1 MKKFFICVSL
11 VLAGLTTSCID
22 KYEEVDADS
31 RPSWLGESIYA
42 ELKNPASHGVLTG
55 TFNNYLRLIDDLG
68 YNEVLA
74 KTGSKTVF
82 PANDEAFDR
91 FFKSNDWGVK
101 SYEELSTAQKKL
113 LLYSSMLDNALLLGL
128 LPNAS
133 NGDSEVL
140 KGQALKHAT
149 NVSIIDTV
157 QFISGSGNESIR
169 PEGMP
174 ANNSYWQKY
183 YDKGIHLVSDATRP
197 MMVHLTR
204 EYMLANGILTN
215 GEESDFAI
223 ITGEPYTEG
232 TAYVFNDRVLKGDV
246 TCQNGYIHQMEDVI
260 VPPGNMAQVLRR
272 KDNTKLFSRILDY
285 FAVPY
290 YDESTTKN
298 YNDWAQLNNQPQ
310 IDSIYQLRYLSTR
323 SQGGET
329 LNRDPNR
336 QTKSSDIILGFD
348 PGWNQYH
355 PAVANAGQRD
365 ISIMDMAT
373 IFVPSDEAVKKY
385 FLQGGAGAYL
395 IDIYGNYKF
404 AENNEAHL
412 AENIDSLH
420 SKNPQVLTAFAKNLM
435 RATFSGTVPSKFE
448 TVTNDASELLGVT
461 KNNIARTADGKY
473 DITIANNGAL
483 YVLNDLIAPDEYQAV
498 LAPASVYPDLRVMNW
513 AIQDRSY
520 LNVDFKFYLL
530 AMRANYGLFI
540 PEDQAFNLY
549 YLDPTSLG
557 HLDNNQVG
565 TQRPDVLHFY
575 YDPASKTQPLLKC
588 DRYYYDMETGQVDTT
603 TSARSVS
610 IASVKSQLIDIL
622 NYHTVV
628 LNEGEKMG
636 NNNYYKTKHGGEIYF
651 ERYAEGGKVLS
662 GAQIDDPEH
671 FPPSVIKTIYK
682 QKNGDA
688 FRLDRI
694 LVPPLKSVYSIINEN
709 QQFTEFVEMCNGFSA
724 EPMLEWAGIPKVNP
738 KNENLPSPQDAYTIF
753 TRDYKL
759 GAKSTAEACLDYN
772 VKMFNTYNYTL
783 FAPDNTAMNQAYNEG
798 LPKWTDVQELFDEW
812 AQVDTTEMSE
822 EDFERMQEAKDM
834 AYMKIRAMR
843 DFVRY
848 HFVTG
853 SVYADNTIEGGRFQ
867 TLSSD
872 ATGVAKEVNISG
884 GNGTLTV
891 KDQRSGHEVSVNASD
906 RSKLV
911 NKMARDY
918 WFNDEKTRATAI
930 ETSSFCS
937 VHQVSEPLYGVSSG
951 RFDGDWTSRA
961 AFQKARKSYQ
971 QLKANNEY

>member
-1 MKKFFICVSL
+1 MKKFFFCVSL

-22 KYEEVDADS
+22 KNEEVDAES

-42 ELKNPASHGVLTG
+42 ELKNPSGHGLLTG
-55 TFNNYLRLIDDLG
+55 TFTNYLRLIDDLG
-68 YNEVLA
+68 YDEVLA

-82 PANDEAFDR
+82 PANDEAFER
-91 FFKSNDWGVK
+91 FFKSNDWGVT
-101 SYEELSTAQKKL
+101 SYEQLSEAQKKL
-113 LLYSSMLDNALLLGL
+113 LLYSSMLDNALLLNL

-133 NGDSEVL
+133 NGDAEVL

-157 QFISGSGNESIR
+157 QYIAGSGSETTR
-169 PEGMP
+169 PSGMP
-174 ANNSYWQKY
+174 ANNGYWQKY
-183 YDKGIHLVSDATRP
+183 YDKGIHVVSDATRP

-204 EYMLANGILTN
+204 EYMLANGISTA

-232 TAYVFNDRVLKGDV
+232 TAYVFNDRVVKGDV
-246 TCQNGYIHQMEDVI
+246 TCQNGYIHQMQDVI
-260 VPPGNMAQVLRR
+260 VPPGNMTQVLRR
-272 KDNTKLFSRILDY
+272 KENTKLFSRILDY

-298 YNDWAQLNNQPQ
+298 YNDWAQLNNKPQ
-310 IDSIYQLRYLSTR
+310 IDSIYQVRYLSNR
-323 SQGGET
+323 SQGES

-336 QTKSSDIILGFD
+336 QIKSSDVILGFD

-373 IFVPSDEAVKKY
+373 IFVPSDEAVKRY

-404 AENNEAHL
+404 GENTEAHL
-412 AENIDSLH
+412 PENLDSLH

-435 RATFSGTVPSKFE
+435 RATFAGTVPSKFE

-461 KNNIARTADGKY
+461 KDNINRTADGKY

-483 YVLNDLIAPDEYQAV
+483 YVVNELIAPDEYQAV

-520 LNVDFKFYLL
+520 LGVDFKFYLL
-530 AMRANYGLFI
+530 AMRANYGLLI
-540 PEDQAFNLY
+540 PEDGAFDLY

-557 HLDNNQVG
+557 HLDNNQMG

-575 YDPASKTQPLLKC
+575 YDPTSKVQPLLKC

-603 TSARSVS
+603 TAARSVS

-622 NYHTVV
+622 NFHTVV

-636 NNNYYKTKHGGEIYF
+636 SNHYYKTKHGGEIYF
-651 ERYAEGGKVLS
+651 EENRVGARVMS
-662 GAQIDDPEH
+662 GAQIEDPEH
-671 FPPSVIKTIYK
+671 FPAPVIKTIYN

-688 FRLDRI
+688 FRLDRVI
-694 LVPPLKSVYSIINEN
+694 VPPLKSVYATISGQE
-709 QQFTEFVEMCNGFSA
+709 QFSEFLEMCNGFGA
-724 EPMLEWAGIPKVNP
+724 EPMLEWAGIPKLNP

-759 GAKSTAEACLDYN
+759 GSKSTAEACLDYN

-783 FAPDNTAMNQAYNEG
+783 FAPDNTAMEQAYNNG
-798 LPKWTDVQELFDEW
+798 LPQWSEVQDLFDEW
-812 AQVDTTEMSE
+812 AEVDTTEMSE
-822 EDFERMQEAKDM
+822 QDFDRMQEAKDM

-853 SVYADNTIEGGRFQ
+853 SVYVDNSIEGGRYQ

-872 ATGVAKEVNISG
+872 ATGVAKEVIIGG

-891 KDQRSGHEVSVNASD
+891 RDLKSGHEVSINANNSG
-906 RSKLV
+906 KLV

-918 WFNDEKTRATAI
+918 WFNAEKTQATAI

-937 VHQVSEPLYGVSSG
+937 VHQVSEPLYGTKNG
-951 RFDGDWTSRA
+951 RFDGEWASRA
-961 AFQKARKSYQ
+961 AFLKARKAYQ

>member
-1 MKKFFICVSL
+1 MKKFFFCVSL

-22 KYEEVDADS
+22 KNEEVDAES

-42 ELKNPASHGVLTG
+42 ELKNPSGHGLLTG
-55 TFNNYLRLIDDLG
+55 TFTNYLRLIDDLG
-68 YNEVLA
+68 YDEVLA

-82 PANDEAFDR
+82 PANDEAFER
-91 FFKSNDWGVK
+91 FFKSNDWGVT
-101 SYEELSTAQKKL
+101 SYEQLSEAQKKL
-113 LLYSSMLDNALLLGL
+113 LLYSSMLDNALLLNL

-133 NGDSEVL
+133 NGDAEVL

-157 QFISGSGNESIR
+157 QYIAGSGSETTR
-169 PEGMP
+169 PSGMP
-174 ANNSYWQKY
+174 ANNGYWQKY
-183 YDKGIHLVSDATRP
+183 YDKGIHVVSDATRP

-204 EYMLANGILTN
+204 EYMLANGISTA

-232 TAYVFNDRVLKGDV
+232 TAYVFNDRVVKGDV
-246 TCQNGYIHQMEDVI
+246 TCQNGYIHQMQDVI
-260 VPPGNMAQVLRR
+260 VPPGNMTQVLRR
-272 KDNTKLFSRILDY
+272 KENTKLFSRILDY

-298 YNDWAQLNNQPQ
+298 YNDWAQLNNKPQ
-310 IDSIYQLRYLSTR
+310 IDSIYQVRYLSNR
-323 SQGGET
+323 SQGES

-336 QTKSSDIILGFD
+336 QIKSSDVILGFD

-373 IFVPSDEAVKKY
+373 IFVPSDEAVKRY

-404 AENNEAHL
+404 GENTEAHL
-412 AENIDSLH
+412 PENLDSLH

-435 RATFSGTVPSKFE
+435 RATFAGTVPSKFE

-461 KNNIARTADGKY
+461 KDNINRTADGKY

-483 YVLNDLIAPDEYQAV
+483 YVVNELIAPDEYQAV

-520 LNVDFKFYLL
+520 LGVDFKFYLL
-530 AMRANYGLFI
+530 AMRANYGLLI
-540 PEDQAFNLY
+540 PEDGAFDLY

-575 YDPASKTQPLLKC
+575 YDPTSKVQPLLKC
-588 DRYYYDMETGQVDTT
+588 DRYYYDMATGQVDTT
-603 TSARSVS
+603 TAARSVS

-622 NYHTVV
+622 NFHTVV

-636 NNNYYKTKHGGEIYF
+636 SNHYYKTKHGGEIYF
-651 ERYAEGGKVLS
+651 EENRVGARVMS
-662 GAQIDDPEH
+662 GAQIEDPEH
-671 FPPSVIKTIYK
+671 FPAPVIKTIYN

-688 FRLDRI
+688 FRLDRVI
-694 LVPPLKSVYSIINEN
+694 VPPLKSVYATISGQE
-709 QQFTEFVEMCNGFSA
+709 QFSEFLEMCNGFGA
-724 EPMLEWAGIPKVNP
+724 EPMLEWAGIPKLNP

-759 GAKSTAEACLDYN
+759 GSKSTAEACLDYN

-783 FAPDNTAMNQAYNEG
+783 FAPDNTAMEQAYNNG
-798 LPKWTDVQELFDEW
+798 LPQWSEVQDLFDEW
-812 AQVDTTEMSE
+812 AEVDTTEMSE
-822 EDFERMQEAKDM
+822 QDFDRMQEAKDM

-853 SVYADNTIEGGRFQ
+853 SVYVDNSIEGGRYQ

-872 ATGVAKEVNISG
+872 ATGVAKEVIIGG

-891 KDQRSGHEVSVNASD
+891 RDLKSGHEVSINANNSG
-906 RSKLV
+906 KLV

-918 WFNDEKTRATAI
+918 WFNAEKTQATAI

-937 VHQVSEPLYGVSSG
+937 VHQVSEPLYGTKNG
-951 RFDGDWTSRA
+951 RFDGEWASRA
-961 AFQKARKSYQ
+961 AFLKARKAYQ

>member
-1 MKKFFICVSL
+1 MKKFFFCVSL

-22 KYEEVDADS
+22 KNEEVDAES

-42 ELKNPASHGVLTG
+42 ELKNPSGHGLLTG
-55 TFNNYLRLIDDLG
+55 TFTNYLRLIDDLG
-68 YNEVLA
+68 YDEVLA

-82 PANDEAFDR
+82 PANDEAFER
-91 FFKSNDWGVK
+91 FFKSNDWGVT
-101 SYEELSTAQKKL
+101 SYEQLSEAQKKL
-113 LLYSSMLDNALLLGL
+113 LLYSSMLDNALLLNL

-133 NGDSEVL
+133 NGDAEVL

-157 QFISGSGNESIR
+157 QYIAGSGSETTR
-169 PEGMP
+169 PNGMP
-174 ANNSYWQKY
+174 ANNGYWQKY
-183 YDKGIHLVSDATRP
+183 YDKGIHVVSDATRP

-204 EYMLANGILTN
+204 EYMLANGISTA

-232 TAYVFNDRVLKGDV
+232 TAYVFNDRVVKGDV
-246 TCQNGYIHQMEDVI
+246 TCQNGYIHQMQDVI
-260 VPPGNMAQVLRR
+260 VPPGNMTQVLRR
-272 KDNTKLFSRILDY
+272 KENTKLFSRILDY

-298 YNDWAQLNNQPQ
+298 YNDWAQLNNKPQ
-310 IDSIYQLRYLSTR
+310 IDSIYQVRYLSNR
-323 SQGGET
+323 SQGES

-336 QTKSSDIILGFD
+336 QIKSSDVILGFD

-373 IFVPSDEAVKKY
+373 IFVPSDEAVKRY

-404 AENNEAHL
+404 GENTEAHL
-412 AENIDSLH
+412 PENLDSLH

-435 RATFSGTVPSKFE
+435 RATFAGTVPSKFE

-461 KNNIARTADGKY
+461 KDNINRTADGKY

-483 YVLNDLIAPDEYQAV
+483 YVVNELIAPDEYQAV

-520 LNVDFKFYLL
+520 LGVDFKFYLL
-530 AMRANYGLFI
+530 AMRANYGLLI
-540 PEDQAFNLY
+540 PEDGAFDLY

-575 YDPASKTQPLLKC
+575 YDPTSKVQPLLKC

-603 TSARSVS
+603 TAARSVS

-622 NYHTVV
+622 NFHTVV

-636 NNNYYKTKHGGEIYF
+636 SNHYYKTKHGGEIYF
-651 ERYAEGGKVLS
+651 EENRVGARVMS
-662 GAQIDDPEH
+662 GAQIEDPEH
-671 FPPSVIKTIYK
+671 FPAPVIKTIYN

-688 FRLDRI
+688 FRLDRVI
-694 LVPPLKSVYSIINEN
+694 VPPLKSVYATISGQE
-709 QQFTEFVEMCNGFSA
+709 QFSEFMEMCNGFGA
-724 EPMLEWAGIPKVNP
+724 EPMLEWAGIPKLNP

-759 GAKSTAEACLDYN
+759 GSKSTAEACLDYN

-783 FAPDNTAMNQAYNEG
+783 FAPDNTAMEQAYNNG
-798 LPKWTDVQELFDEW
+798 LPQWSEVQDLFDEW
-812 AQVDTTEMSE
+812 AEVDTTEMSE
-822 EDFERMQEAKDM
+822 QDFDRMQEAKDM

-853 SVYADNTIEGGRFQ
+853 SVYADNSIEGGRYQ

-872 ATGVAKEVNISG
+872 ATGVAKEVIIGG

-891 KDQRSGHEVSVNASD
+891 RDLKSGHEVSINANNSG
-906 RSKLV
+906 KLV

-918 WFNDEKTRATAI
+918 WFNAEKTQATAI

-937 VHQVSEPLYGVSSG
+937 VHQVSEPLYGTKNG
-951 RFDGDWTSRA
+951 RFDGEWASRA
-961 AFQKARKSYQ
+961 AFLKARKAYQ

>member
-1 MKKFFICVSL
+1 MKKFFFCVSL

-22 KYEEVDADS
+22 KNEEVDAES

-42 ELKNPASHGVLTG
+42 ELKNPSGHGLLTG
-55 TFNNYLRLIDDLG
+55 TFTNYLRLIDDLG
-68 YNEVLA
+68 YDEVLA

-82 PANDEAFDR
+82 PANDEAFER
-91 FFKSNDWGVK
+91 FFKSNDWGVT
-101 SYEELSTAQKKL
+101 SYEQLSEAQKKL
-113 LLYSSMLDNALLLGL
+113 LLYSSMLDNALLLNL

-133 NGDSEVL
+133 NGDAEVL

-157 QFISGSGNESIR
+157 QYIAGSGSETTR
-169 PEGMP
+169 PSGMP
-174 ANNSYWQKY
+174 ANNGYWQKY
-183 YDKGIHLVSDATRP
+183 YDKGIHVVSDATRP

-204 EYMLANGILTN
+204 EYMLANGISTA

-232 TAYVFNDRVLKGDV
+232 TAYVFNDRVVKGDV
-246 TCQNGYIHQMEDVI
+246 TCQNGYIHQMQDVI
-260 VPPGNMAQVLRR
+260 VPPGNMTQVLRR
-272 KDNTKLFSRILDY
+272 KENTKLFSRILDY

-298 YNDWAQLNNQPQ
+298 YNDWAQLNNKPQ
-310 IDSIYQLRYLSTR
+310 IDSIYQVRYLSNR
-323 SQGGET
+323 SQGES

-336 QTKSSDIILGFD
+336 QIKSSDVILGFD

-373 IFVPSDEAVKKY
+373 IFVPSDEAVKRY

-404 AENNEAHL
+404 GENTEAHL
-412 AENIDSLH
+412 PENLDSLH

-435 RATFSGTVPSKFE
+435 RATFAGTVPSKFE

-461 KNNIARTADGKY
+461 KDNINRTADGKY

-483 YVLNDLIAPDEYQAV
+483 YVVNELIAPDEYQAV

-520 LNVDFKFYLL
+520 LGVDFKFYLL
-530 AMRANYGLFI
+530 AMRANYGLLI
-540 PEDQAFNLY
+540 PEDGAFDLY

-575 YDPASKTQPLLKC
+575 YDPTSKVQPLLKC
-588 DRYYYDMETGQVDTT
+588 DRYYYDMATGQVDTT
-603 TSARSVS
+603 TAARSVS

-622 NYHTVV
+622 NFHTVV

-636 NNNYYKTKHGGEIYF
+636 SNHYYKTKHGGEIYF
-651 ERYAEGGKVLS
+651 EENRVGARVMS
-662 GAQIDDPEH
+662 GAQIEDPEH
-671 FPPSVIKTIYK
+671 FPAPVIKTIYN

-688 FRLDRI
+688 FRLDRVI
-694 LVPPLKSVYSIINEN
+694 VPPLKSVYATISGQE
-709 QQFTEFVEMCNGFSA
+709 QFSEFMEMCNGFGA
-724 EPMLEWAGIPKVNP
+724 EPMLEWAGIPKLNP

-759 GAKSTAEACLDYN
+759 GSKSTAEACLDYN

-783 FAPDNTAMNQAYNEG
+783 FAPDNTAMEQAYNNG
-798 LPKWTDVQELFDEW
+798 LPRWSEVQDLFDEW
-812 AQVDTTEMSE
+812 AEVDTTEMSE
-822 EDFERMQEAKDM
+822 QDFDRMQEAKDM

-853 SVYADNTIEGGRFQ
+853 SVYVDNSIEGGRYQ

-872 ATGVAKEVNISG
+872 ATGVAKEVIIG
-884 GNGTLTV
+884 GGSGTLTV
-891 KDQRSGHEVSVNASD
+891 RDLKSGHEVSINANNSG
-906 RSKLV
+906 KLV

-918 WFNDEKTRATAI
+918 WFNAEKTQATAI

-937 VHQVSEPLYGVSSG
+937 VHQVSEPLYGTKNG
-951 RFDGDWTSRA
+951 RFDGEWASRA
-961 AFQKARKSYQ
+961 AFLKARKAYQ

>member
-1 MKKFFICVSL
+1 MKKFFFCVSL

-31 RPSWLGESIYA
+31 KPSWLGESIYA
-42 ELKNPASHGVLTG
+42 ELKNPAGHGLLTG

-68 YNEVLA
+68 YDEVLA
-74 KTGSKTVF
+74 RTGSKTVF

-91 FFKSNDWGVK
+91 FFKSNDWGVT
-101 SYEELSTAQKKL
+101 SYDQLTVAQKKL

-133 NGDSEVL
+133 NGNSDVL

-149 NVSIIDTV
+149 NVSIIDSV
-157 QFISGSGNESIR
+157 QFITGSGNEEIR
-169 PEGMP
+169 PSGMP

-183 YDKGIHLVSDATRP
+183 YDKGIHVVSDATRP

-204 EYMLANGILTN
+204 EYMLANDIKVTG

-223 ITGEPYTEG
+223 ITGEPYVEG
-232 TAYVFNDRVLKGDV
+232 TAYVFNDRVIKGDI
-246 TCQNGYIHQMEDVI
+246 TCQNGYIHQMENVI
-260 VPPGNMAQVLRR
+260 VPPGNMTQVLRR
-272 KDNTKLFSRILDY
+272 KDNTKYFSRILDY
-285 FAVPY
+285 FAVPF

-298 YNDWAQLNNQPQ
+298 YNDWAQLNNKPL
-310 IDSIYQLRYLSTR
+310 IDSIFQVRYLSTR
-323 SQGGET
+323 SQGEA

-336 QTKSSDIILGFD
+336 QIKSSDVILGFD

-385 FLQGGAGAYL
+385 FLPGGNGAYL
-395 IDIYGNYKF
+395 FDIYGNYKF
-404 AENNEAHL
+404 GENTEAHL
-412 AENIDSLH
+412 TENLDSLH

-435 RATFSGTVPSKFE
+435 RATFAGTVPSKFE

-461 KNNIARTADGKY
+461 KDNIVRTADGKR

-483 YVLNDLIAPDEYQAV
+483 YVLNELIAPDEYQAV

-513 AIQDRSY
+513 AIQDRAY
-520 LNVDFKFYLL
+520 LSVDFKFYLL

-540 PEDQAFNLY
+540 PEDGAFDLY
-549 YLDPTSLG
+549 YLDPASLG
-557 HLDNNQVG
+557 HLNNNQVG

-588 DRYYYDMETGQVDTT
+588 DRYYYDMETGEVDTT
-603 TSARSVS
+603 TNARSVS

-636 NNNYYKTKHGGEIYF
+636 SNHYYKTKHGGEIYF
-651 ERYAEGGKVLS
+651 EENREGARVMS
-662 GAQIDDPEH
+662 GAQIDDPDH
-671 FPPSVIKTIYK
+671 FPAPRIKTIYN

-688 FRLDRI
+688 FRLDRVI
-694 LVPPLKSVYSIINEN
+694 VPPLKSVYSFVSEN
-709 QQFTEFVEMCNGFSA
+709 DQFSEFLEMCNGFSA

-738 KNENLPSPQDAYTIF
+738 KNESLPSPQDAYTIF

-759 GAKSTAEACLDYN
+759 GSKSTAEACLDYN

-783 FAPDNTAMNQAYNEG
+783 FAPDNTAMQEAFGNG
-798 LPKWTDVQELFDEW
+798 LPNWTEVQDLFDEW
-812 AQVDTTEMSE
+812 AEVDTTEMSDS
-822 EDFERMQEAKDM
+822 DFDRMQAAKDM

-843 DFVRY
+843 DFVRF
-848 HFVTG
+848 HFITG
-853 SVYADNTIEGGRFQ
+853 SVYADNSIEGGRYQ

-872 ATGVAKEVNISG
+872 ATGVAKEVIIGG

-891 KDQRSGHEVSVNASD
+891 RDLKSGHEVSVKAGNSG
-906 RSKLV
+906 KLV

-918 WFNDEKTRATAI
+918 WFNAEKTQASAI

-937 VHQVSEPLYGVSSG
+937 VHQISEPLYGTKTG
-951 RFDGDWTSRA
+951 RFDGDWASRA
-961 AFQKARKSYQ
+961 AFNEARKAYQ

>member
-31 RPSWLGESIYA
+31 KPSWLGESIYA
-42 ELKNPASHGVLTG
+42 ELKNPAGHGLLTG
-55 TFNNYLRLIDDLG
+55 TFTNYLRLIDDLG
-68 YNEVLA
+68 YDEVLA

-91 FFKSNDWGVK
+91 FFKSNDWGVT
-101 SYEELSTAQKKL
+101 SYEQLTESQKKL

-133 NGDSEVL
+133 NGNSDVL

-157 QFISGSGNESIR
+157 QFITGSGSEDIR
-169 PEGMP
+169 PSGMP

-183 YDKGIHLVSDATRP
+183 YDKGIHVVSDATRP

-204 EYMLANGILTN
+204 EYMLANGISTN

-232 TAYVFNDRVLKGDV
+232 TAYVFNDRVVKGDI
-246 TCQNGYIHQMEDVI
+246 TCQNGYIHQMEEVI
-260 VPPGNMAQVLRR
+260 VPPGNMTQVLRR
-272 KDNTKLFSRILDY
+272 KDNTKYFSRILDY

-298 YNDWAQLNNQPQ
+298 YNDWAQLNNKPL
-310 IDSIYQLRYLSTR
+310 IDSIFQVRYLSTR
-323 SQGGET
+323 SQGEA

-336 QTKSSDIILGFD
+336 QIKSSDVILGFD

-385 FLQGGAGAYL
+385 FLPGGNGAYL

-404 AENNEAHL
+404 GENTEEHL
-412 AENIDSLH
+412 AENLDSLQ

-435 RATFSGTVPSKFE
+435 RATFAGTVPSKFE

-461 KNNIARTADGKY
+461 KDNIVRTADGKP

-483 YVLNDLIAPDEYQAV
+483 YVLNELIAPDEYQAV

-513 AIQDRSY
+513 AIQDRAY
-520 LNVDFKFYLL
+520 LSVDFKFYLL

-540 PEDQAFNLY
+540 PEDGAFDLF

-557 HLDNNQVG
+557 HLNNNQVG

-575 YDPASKTQPLLKC
+575 YDPTSKVQPLLKC
-588 DRYYYDMETGQVDTT
+588 DRYYYDMETGEVDTT
-603 TSARSVS
+603 TTARSVS
-610 IASVKSQLIDIL
+610 IASMKSQLIDIL

-628 LNEGEKMG
+628 LKEGEKMG
-636 NNNYYKTKHGGEIYF
+636 SNHYYKTKHGGEIYF
-651 ERYAEGGKVLS
+651 EENREGARVMS
-662 GAQIDDPEH
+662 GAQIDDPDH
-671 FPPSVIKTIYK
+671 FPAPVIKTIYN

-688 FRLDRI
+688 FRLDRVI
-694 LVPPLKSVYSIINEN
+694 VPPLKSVYSFISEN
-709 QQFTEFVEMCNGFSA
+709 DQFSEFLEMCNGFSA

-738 KNENLPSPQDAYTIF
+738 KNESLPSPQDAYTIF

-759 GAKSTAEACLDYN
+759 GSKSTAEACLDYN

-783 FAPDNTAMNQAYNEG
+783 FAPDNTAMQEAFSNG
-798 LPKWTDVQELFDEW
+798 LPTWTEVQDLFNEW
-812 AQVDTTEMSE
+812 AEVDTTEMTAS
-822 EDFERMQEAKDM
+822 DFDRMQAAKDM

-843 DFVRY
+843 DFVRF

-853 SVYADNTIEGGRFQ
+853 SVYADNSIEGGRYQ

-872 ATGVAKEVNISG
+872 ATGVAKEVIIG
-884 GNGTLTV
+884 GGSGTLTV
-891 KDQRSGHEVSVNASD
+891 RDLKSGHEVNVSANNGG
-906 RSKLV
+906 KLV

-918 WFNDEKTRATAI
+918 WFNAEKTQASAI

-937 VHQVSEPLYGVSSG
+937 VHQISEPLYGTKTG
-951 RFDGDWTSRA
+951 RFDGDWASRA
-961 AFQKARKSYQ
+961 AFNEARKIYQ

>member
-1 MKKFFICVSL
+1 MKKFLFCVSL

-31 RPSWLGESIYA
+31 KPSWLGESIYA
-42 ELKNPASHGVLTG
+42 ELKNPAGHGLLTG

-68 YNEVLA
+68 YDEVLA
-74 KTGSKTVF
+74 RTGSKTVF

-91 FFKSNDWGVK
+91 FFKSNDWGVT
-101 SYEELSTAQKKL
+101 SYEQLTESQKKL

-133 NGDSEVL
+133 NGNSDVL

-149 NVSIIDTV
+149 NVSIIDSV
-157 QFISGSGNESIR
+157 QFITGSGSEDIR
-169 PEGMP
+169 PSGMP
-174 ANNSYWQKY
+174 ANNGYWQKY
-183 YDKGIHLVSDATRP
+183 YDKGIHVVSDATRP

-204 EYMLANGILTN
+204 EYMLANDIKVTG

-223 ITGEPYTEG
+223 ITGEPYVEG
-232 TAYVFNDRVLKGDV
+232 TAYVFNDRVVKGDI
-246 TCQNGYIHQMEDVI
+246 TCQNGYIHQMENVI
-260 VPPGNMAQVLRR
+260 VPPGNMTQVLRR
-272 KDNTKLFSRILDY
+272 KDNTKYFSRILDY

-298 YNDWAQLNNQPQ
+298 YNDWAQLNNKPL
-310 IDSIYQLRYLSTR
+310 IDSIFQVRYLSTR
-323 SQGGET
+323 SQGEA

-336 QTKSSDIILGFD
+336 QIKSSDVILGFD

-385 FLQGGAGAYL
+385 FLPGGNGAYL

-404 AENNEAHL
+404 GENNEAHL
-412 AENIDSLH
+412 AENLDSLH

-435 RATFSGTVPSKFE
+435 RATFAGTVPSKFE

-461 KNNIARTADGKY
+461 KDNIVRTADGKR

-483 YVLNDLIAPDEYQAV
+483 YVLNELIAPDEYQAV

-513 AIQDRSY
+513 AIQDRAY
-520 LNVDFKFYLL
+520 LGVDFKFYLL

-540 PEDQAFNLY
+540 PEDGAFDLY

-575 YDPASKTQPLLKC
+575 YDPTSKTQPLLKC
-588 DRYYYDMETGQVDTT
+588 DRYYYDMETGEVDTT
-603 TSARSVS
+603 TNARSVS

-636 NNNYYKTKHGGEIYF
+636 SNHYYKTKHGGEIYF
-651 ERYAEGGKVLS
+651 EENREGGRVMS
-662 GAQIDDPEH
+662 GAQIDDPDH
-671 FPPSVIKTIYK
+671 FPASVIKTIYN

-688 FRLDRI
+688 FRLDRVI
-694 LVPPLKSVYSIINEN
+694 VPPLKSVYSFVSEN
-709 QQFTEFVEMCNGFSA
+709 DQFSEFLEMCNGFSA

-738 KNENLPSPQDAYTIF
+738 KNESLPSPQDAYTIF

-759 GAKSTAEACLDYN
+759 GSKSTAEACLDYN

-783 FAPDNTAMNQAYNEG
+783 FAPDNTAMQQAFSNG
-798 LPKWTDVQELFDEW
+798 LPTWTEVQDLFNEW
-812 AQVDTTEMSE
+812 AEVDTTEMTAD
-822 EDFERMQEAKDM
+822 DFERMQTAKDM

-843 DFVRY
+843 DFVRF
-848 HFVTG
+848 HFITG
-853 SVYADNTIEGGRFQ
+853 SVYADNSIEGGRYQ

-872 ATGVAKEVNISG
+872 ATGVAKEVILGG

-891 KDQRSGHEVSVNASD
+891 RDLKSGHEVSVTAGNG
-906 RSKLV
+906 SKLV

-918 WFNDEKTRATAI
+918 WFNAEKTQASAI

-937 VHQVSEPLYGVSSG
+937 VHQISEPLYGTKTG
-951 RFDGDWTSRA
+951 RFDGDWASRA
-961 AFQKARKSYQ
+961 AFNEARKIYQ

>member
-42 ELKNPASHGVLTG
+42 ELKNPAGHGVLTG

-74 KTGSKTVF
+74 NTGSKTVF

-101 SYEELSTAQKKL
+101 SYEELSVAQKKL

-157 QFISGSGNESIR
+157 QFISGSGNENIR
-169 PEGMP
+169 PDGMP
-174 ANNSYWQKY
+174 ANNSYWQRY
-183 YDKGIHLVSDATRP
+183 YDKGIHVVSDATRP

-232 TAYVFNDRVLKGDV
+232 TAYVFNDRVLKGDI
-246 TCQNGYIHQMEDVI
+246 TCQNGYIHQMQDVI

-298 YNDWAQLNNQPQ
+298 YNDWAQLNNKPQ
-310 IDSIYQLRYLSTR
+310 IDSIFQLRYLSTR

-412 AENIDSLH
+412 TENIDSLH

-435 RATFSGTVPSKFE
+435 RATFAGTVPSKFE

-520 LNVDFKFYLL
+520 LNVDFKF
-530 AMRANYGLFI
+530 
-540 PEDQAFNLY
+540 
-549 YLDPTSLG
+549 
-557 HLDNNQVG
+557 
-565 TQRPDVLHFY
+565 
-575 YDPASKTQPLLKC
+575 
-588 DRYYYDMETGQVDTT
+588 
-603 TSARSVS
+603 
-610 IASVKSQLIDIL
+610 
-622 NYHTVV
+622 
-628 LNEGEKMG
+628 
-636 NNNYYKTKHGGEIYF
+636 
-651 ERYAEGGKVLS
+651 
-662 GAQIDDPEH
+662 
-671 FPPSVIKTIYK
+671 
-682 QKNGDA
+682 
-688 FRLDRI
+688 
-694 LVPPLKSVYSIINEN
+694 
-709 QQFTEFVEMCNGFSA
+709 
-724 EPMLEWAGIPKVNP
+724 
-738 KNENLPSPQDAYTIF
+738 
-753 TRDYKL
+753 
-759 GAKSTAEACLDYN
+759 
-772 VKMFNTYNYTL
+772 
-783 FAPDNTAMNQAYNEG
+783 
-798 LPKWTDVQELFDEW
+798 
-812 AQVDTTEMSE
+812 
-822 EDFERMQEAKDM
+822 
-834 AYMKIRAMR
+834 
-843 DFVRY
+843 
-848 HFVTG
+848 
-853 SVYADNTIEGGRFQ
+853 
-867 TLSSD
+867 
-872 ATGVAKEVNISG
+872 
-884 GNGTLTV
+884 
-891 KDQRSGHEVSVNASD
+891 
-906 RSKLV
+906 
-911 NKMARDY
+911 
-918 WFNDEKTRATAI
+918 
-930 ETSSFCS
+930 
-937 VHQVSEPLYGVSSG
+937 
-951 RFDGDWTSRA
+951 
-961 AFQKARKSYQ
+961 
-971 QLKANNEY
+971 

>member
-31 RPSWLGESIYA
+31 KPSWLGESIYA
-42 ELKNPASHGVLTG
+42 ELKNPAGHGLLTG
-55 TFNNYLRLIDDLG
+55 TFTNYLRLIDDLG
-68 YNEVLA
+68 YDEVLA

-91 FFKSNDWGVK
+91 FFKSNDWGVT
-101 SYEELSTAQKKL
+101 SYEQLTESQKKL

-133 NGDSEVL
+133 NGNSDVL

-157 QFISGSGNESIR
+157 QFITGSGSEDIR
-169 PEGMP
+169 PSGMP

-183 YDKGIHLVSDATRP
+183 YDKGIHVVSDATRP

-204 EYMLANGILTN
+204 EYMLANGISTN

-232 TAYVFNDRVLKGDV
+232 TAYVFNDRVVKGDI
-246 TCQNGYIHQMEDVI
+246 TCQNGYIHQMEEVI
-260 VPPGNMAQVLRR
+260 VPPGNMTQVLRR
-272 KDNTKLFSRILDY
+272 KDNTKYFSRILDY

-298 YNDWAQLNNQPQ
+298 YNDWAQLNNKPL
-310 IDSIYQLRYLSTR
+310 IDSIFQVRYLSTR
-323 SQGGET
+323 SQGEA

-336 QTKSSDIILGFD
+336 QIKSSDVILGFD

-385 FLQGGAGAYL
+385 FLPGGNGAYL

-404 AENNEAHL
+404 GENTEEHL
-412 AENIDSLH
+412 AENLDSLQ

-435 RATFSGTVPSKFE
+435 RATFAGTVPSKFE

-461 KNNIARTADGKY
+461 KDNIVRTADGKP

-483 YVLNDLIAPDEYQAV
+483 YVLNELIAPDEYQAV

-513 AIQDRSY
+513 AIQDRAY
-520 LNVDFKFYLL
+520 LSVDFKFYLL

-540 PEDQAFNLY
+540 PEDGAFDLF

-557 HLDNNQVG
+557 HLNNNQVG

-575 YDPASKTQPLLKC
+575 YDPTSKVQPLLKC
-588 DRYYYDMETGQVDTT
+588 DRYYYDMETGEVDTT
-603 TSARSVS
+603 TTARSVS

-628 LNEGEKMG
+628 LKEGEKMG
-636 NNNYYKTKHGGEIYF
+636 SNHYYKTKHGGEIYF
-651 ERYAEGGKVLS
+651 EENREGARVMS
-662 GAQIDDPEH
+662 GAQIDDPDH
-671 FPPSVIKTIYK
+671 FPAPVIKTIYN

-688 FRLDRI
+688 FRLDRVI
-694 LVPPLKSVYSIINEN
+694 VPPLKSVYSFISEN
-709 QQFTEFVEMCNGFSA
+709 DQFSEFLEMCNGFSA

-738 KNENLPSPQDAYTIF
+738 KNESLPSPQDAYTIF

-759 GAKSTAEACLDYN
+759 GSKSTAEACLDYN

-783 FAPDNTAMNQAYNEG
+783 FAPDNTAMQEAFSNG
-798 LPKWTDVQELFDEW
+798 LPTWTEVQDLFNEW
-812 AQVDTTEMSE
+812 AEVDTTEMTAS
-822 EDFERMQEAKDM
+822 DFDRMQAAKDM

-843 DFVRY
+843 DFVRF

-853 SVYADNTIEGGRFQ
+853 SVYADNSIEGGRYQ

-872 ATGVAKEVNISG
+872 ATGVAKEVIIG
-884 GNGTLTV
+884 GGSGTLTV
-891 KDQRSGHEVSVNASD
+891 RDLKSGHEVNVSANNGG
-906 RSKLV
+906 KLV

-918 WFNDEKTRATAI
+918 WFNAEKTQASAI

-937 VHQVSEPLYGVSSG
+937 VHQISEPLYGTKTG
-951 RFDGDWTSRA
+951 RFDGDWASRA
-961 AFQKARKSYQ
+961 AFNEARKIYQ